1 MSNDDADS
9 SRHLLLHHRLR
20 DGADPHPQVPGLE
33 VIYLFLKK
41 LYSLRLFRAALV
53 L

>member
-9 SRHLLLHHRLR
+9 SRHLLLRHRLR

-33 VIYLFLKK
+33 VIYLFKK
-41 LYSLRLFRAALV
+41 KSSLRLFLAALV